1 MAITQDKRQTQTFVC
16 DGTQKVFP
24 FDFKVFVPRDI
35 GVLVNSTNDF
45 ATPDTSLTY
54 ETDYSVTLNV
64 DQDNNPGG
72 SVTLV
77 NAPASGTRLVVIS
90 SVERLQPI
98 VITRSGGFYPD
109 TLNDGFDRAIAL
121 IQELFNKVA
130 RCLSVPSTSSQTPED
145 MTTSLMNAQST
156 AQAAADAA
164 EAAKDAA
171 EDILEDVQTY
181 GEAAAKLEPI
191 ADEIVAVAGA
201 KDAVEATGENITN
214 VNVVAGDLDTTTQP
228 VDIDYGDYDD
238 ESGSG
243 EIEVPTGGNIVVVA
257 QNIEAVKTVG
267 QNMPSILAIEDKI
280 DGLDQTI
287 EEMNEA
293 VASAQTA
300 QAAAE
305 SAAGQASQSATNAAN
320 QVTIAKDWAIKL
332 DGKVQEGGVEIDYSA
347 KYWAQQA
354 ESSAD
359 DAASTLTQVTQAGET
374 AVSNVQSAQSTAVQA
389 VNSAG
394 TTQIG
399 AVEDAKDSAVAAVSA
414 QQTTSVNAVN
424 AAGQTQAQAVTAEG
438 VKQVGLVEDAG
449 ESQVSAVNTAGAQ
462 QTANAQAQAQAAAQ
476 SASEALQHKT
486 DAESAKTA
494 AETARDAAVVAQTAA
509 ETAKSQA
516 QSAQSTAETAAGT
529 ATSKASEASGYATS
543 ASNAQTAA
551 ESARDAAIAAK
562 EAAEDIAG
570 EIGDP
575 LGKAEAAQTYL
586 SKTDAAATYATKTE
600 VTSGLSGKANT
611 SHTHQQTDVEGLG
624 TALAGKANSTHTHEI
639 SQVNGLQSALDGK
652 QAAGDYAAAT
662 HTHTASQVTDLGT
675 LATKNEITAAEMAAT
690 IDYGEYADA

>member
-1 MAITQDKRQTQTFVC
+1 MSDYIKRLAGPYYGEGDKTFTFGFFTYTKEDIYV
-16 DGTQKVFP
+16 GT
-24 FDFKVFVPRDI
+24 
-35 GVLVNSTNDF
+35 SMSNDE
-45 ATPDTSLTY
+45 ATTILELDV
-54 ETDYSVTLNV
+54 DYSVSLNE
-64 DQDNNPGG
+64 DQDATPGG
-72 SVTLV
+72 SITLLNETGLKAGEALV
-77 NAPASGTRLVVIS
+77 IGSDLEPVKNIQLTNYSRFPPEQIDTEFNRIFIILQQIYEITGRTLEVPATSNETPEEMI
-90 SVERLQPI
+90 ERL
-98 VITRSGGFYPD
+98 
-109 TLNDGFDRAIAL
+109 LA
-121 IQELFNKVA
+121 
-130 RCLSVPSTSSQTPED
+130 
-145 MTTSLMNAQST
+145 AQQT

-191 ADEIVAVAGA
+191 ADEIVSVAGA

-214 VNVVAGDLDTTTQP
+214 VNIVAGDLDTTTQP

-243 EIEVPTGGNIVVVA
+243 EVEVPTGGNIVTVA
-257 QNIEAVKTVG
+257 TNIEDIKTVAE
-267 QNMPSILAIEDKI
+267 NIEDIVSITSEI
-280 DGLDQTI
+280 DKVPGYLEDMDEQ
-287 EEMNEA
+287 
-293 VASAQTA
+293 VQASAQNA
-300 QAAAE
+300 QNALGSANSASE
-305 SAAGQASQSATNAAN
+305 SAQDATTQKNL
-320 QVTIAKDWAIKL
+320 AKDWAIKL
-332 DGKVQEGGVEIDYSA
+332 DGKVVEDEVEIDFSA
-347 KYWAQQA
+347 KYWANQA
-354 ESSAD
+354 KSSAD
-359 DAASTLTQVTQAGET
+359 SASATLTQVTQAGET
-374 AVSNVQSAQSTAVQA
+374 AVGNVQSAQSTAVQA

-424 AAGQTQAQAVTAEG
+424 AAGQTQVQAVTAEG

-486 DAESAKTA
+486 DAESAK
-494 AETARDAAVVAQTAA
+494 TAA

-575 LGKAEAAQTYL
+575 LGKTEAAQTYL
-586 SKTDAAATYATKTE
+586 SKTDATATYATKAE

-624 TALAGKANSTHTHEI
+624 TALAGKADSEHTHEI
-639 SQVNGLQSALDGK
+639 SNVNGLQSALDGK
-652 QAAGDYAAAT
+652 QAAGDYAPST
-662 HTHTASQVTDLGT
+662 HTHTSSQVTDLGT

>member
-1 MAITQDKRQTQTFVC
+1 MSDYIKRLAGPYYGEGDKTFTFGFFTYTKEDIYV
-16 DGTQKVFP
+16 GT
-24 FDFKVFVPRDI
+24 
-35 GVLVNSTNDF
+35 SMSNDE
-45 ATPDTSLTY
+45 ATTILELDV
-54 ETDYSVTLNV
+54 DYSVSLNE
-64 DQDNNPGG
+64 DQDATPGG
-72 SVTLV
+72 SITLLNETGLKKGEALV
-77 NAPASGTRLVVIS
+77 IGSDLEPVKNIQLTNYSRFPPEQIDTEFNRIFIILQQLYEITGRVLEVPATSNETPEEMI
-90 SVERLQPI
+90 ERL
-98 VITRSGGFYPD
+98 
-109 TLNDGFDRAIAL
+109 LA
-121 IQELFNKVA
+121 
-130 RCLSVPSTSSQTPED
+130 
-145 MTTSLMNAQST
+145 AQQT

-191 ADEIVAVAGA
+191 ADEIVAVAGS

-214 VNVVAGDLDTTTQP
+214 VNIVAGDLDTTTQP
-228 VDIDYGDYDD
+228 IDVDYGDYDD

-243 EIEVPTGGNIVVVA
+243 EVEVPTGGNIVVVA

-305 SAAGQASQSATNAAN
+305 SAAGQASQSATNAAD

-424 AAGQTQAQAVTAEG
+424 AAGQTQAQAVTDEG

-494 AETARDAAVVAQTAA
+494 AETARDAAVAAQTAA

-586 SKTDAAATYATKTE
+586 SKTDAAASYATKTE